1 MKESATLAVA
11 AKAAALKAAGKPV
24 IGFGV
29 GEPDFDT
36 PANIR
41 EAAKQ
46 AIDKGMTRY
55 APTPGDKASRE
66 AIAKK
71 LRDEN
76 GIACNAQDIT
86 LTVGAKHAI
95 YMSLMAI
102 IEPGA
107 GDEVILPTP
116 AWVSYKPL
124 IELAGAACIEVPSS
138 VATNFKMTAAQLE
151 AAITPR
157 TRAVMLN
164 SPSNPCTR

>member
-1 MKESATLAVA
+1 MNLRRGFQPSATLFDYPRKINERAE
-11 AKAAALKAAGKPV
+11 LNRQM
-24 IGFGV
+24 
-29 GEPDFDT
+29 GEGDFW
-36 PANIR
+36 
-41 EAAKQ
+41 
-46 AIDKGMTRY
+46 
-55 APTPGDKASRE
+55 
-66 AIAKK
+66 
-71 LRDEN
+71 
-76 GIACNAQDIT
+76 NAQDIT

-164 SPSNPCTR
+164 SPSNPCGRITLLYLFLSFLIFQLLIIVYILS